1 MTVLEET
8 KSPIPVLV
16 VSYIFLPVG
25 EVGAKRIGKFCRYFP
40 EAGIRPIVLTA
51 QERFYK
57 FQDRSVPP
65 PDGIRIERT
74 TVWPT
79 PLDLYKKLRLSRG
92 SSNASGASAENGPA
106 LQETPGG
113 WLKRHVIAL
122 LQTPDQYWGWYMP
135 AVRKG
140 SRLIEEEGV
149 EAILSTGPPW
159 ISHLVARRLKKK
171 YRALPWFADFRDPWG
186 YDPFTGNFIGWQQK
200 LKKQMEAKCVHW
212 ADRVICNT
220 DRLRMFFRK
229 TYPTLPDEKF
239 LHLPNGFD
247 ESTQPAFSMHAKDER
262 RLFLHIGSL
271 YAQRRVD
278 TFCRAV
284 GSLVQSG
291 KLPRRSFRV
300 VFLGD
305 TDPKLAAAARE
316 SAPKLFADGSI
327 EFRPRVSWH
336 EAQHLLWQAD
346 YLLLFQGHLRLEV
359 PAKFFEYLPTGK
371 PMFASVKEGA
381 LTDVV
386 EATGCG
392 VHADPDHTGEIAA
405 SLERLLTWPVLSPEQ
420 SQRKWYEHYHYRS
433 LTGRLAGWIQAL
445 AKPSEQE
452 ADSR

>member
-1 MTVLEET
+1 MIEKT
-8 KSPIPVLV
+8 SAPIPVLV
-16 VSYIFLPVG
+16 VSYIFPPVG

-40 EAGIRPIVLTA
+40 ETGIRPIVLTA

-74 TVWPT
+74 AVWPT
-79 PLDLYKKLRLSRG
+79 PLDLYKKLRRG
-92 SSNASGASAENGPA
+92 RDSSNSSSASAENGLA
-106 LQETPGG
+106 RHETPGG
-113 WLKRHVIAL
+113 LLKRHLIAL

-135 AVRKG
+135 AVREG
-140 SRLIEEEGV
+140 RRLIQEEGV

-159 ISHLVARRLKKK
+159 ISHLVALHLKRK
-171 YRALPWFADFRDPWG
+171 YRVPWLADFRDPWG

-200 LKKQMEAKCVHW
+200 LKEQMEAKCVRS

-229 TYPTLPDEKF
+229 TYPNLLDEKF

-247 ESTQPAFSMHAKDER
+247 ESAPPAPSIQAKGER

-284 GSLVQSG
+284 SGLVQSG
-291 KLPRRSFRV
+291 KLPPGSFRV

-305 TDPKLAAAARE
+305 TDRRIAAAARE
-316 SAPKLFADGSI
+316 SAPELFADGSI

-336 EAQHLLWQAD
+336 EAQELLWQAD

-371 PMFASVKEGA
+371 PMLASVKEGA
-381 LTDVV
+381 LTDIV

-392 VHADPDHTGEIAA
+392 VHADPDDSGEIAA

-420 SQRKWYEHYHYRS
+420 SQRKWHEHYHYRS
-433 LTGRLAGWIQAL
+433 LTGQLADWIQAL
-445 AKPSEQE
+445 AKPSEQA
-452 ADSR
+452 ADRR